1 MASVAIFKS
10 GKEPQFLQSVNTPEY
25 SSDPDVI
32 VNPDITAVQ
41 AVPLKFWKRVGNAI
55 EEMTAGEKQA
65 ILDAELL
72 ARKSQADTFSA
83 NSLAIFT
90 ALIKVINVRLP
101 AGSKITKQELIDA
114 IKLEVT

>member
-1 MASVAIFKS
+1 MANIARFKA
-10 GKEPQFLQSVNTPEY
+10 GKTPEYMKSVNTPEY

-55 EEMTAGEKQA
+55 AEMTAGEKQA

-90 ALIKVINVRLP
+90 ALIKVINVRLS
-101 AGSKITKQELIDA
+101 AGQKITKQELIDA